1 MLVLK
6 LIQASK
12 RDACWAEPRV
22 PIRSKGL
29 LHTEGE
35 NMQISESLCNMG
47 YPAETHLKHTCRG
60 NSFAYNLIRNCPI
73 VFIIYTEHGRGTTVL
88 RAK

>member
-1 MLVLK
+1 MLGLK

-22 PIRSKGL
+22 PTRGKGL

-35 NMQISESLCNMG
+35 NMQTSES

-73 VFIIYTEHGRGTTVL
+73 VFIIYTKHGRGTTVL